1 MVKSLAIK
9 VRGQS
14 YSDCTV
20 IKSTTDILFETER
33 LYLRR
38 LWPDDARLLFE
49 LDSDPEVMR
58 FISKGQ
64 PTPLA
69 RMQNEYLPRILSY
82 YRSWPPQGFWIAHL
96 RATHEFIGWFHLR
109 PDKMQPDEMELGYR
123 LKRGVWG
130 RGLAT
135 EGSRALVEKAFG
147 PWGYEKVCARTLVV
161 NLASRR
167 VMEKAGLSFEHEF
180 VWGLDVLPG
189 WSAEERRGVKYSAR
203 NSGAQNS
210 SSAR

>member
-1 MVKSLAIK
+1 LNQAN
-9 VRGQS
+9 QS
-14 YSDCTV
+14 
-20 IKSTTDILFETER
+20 KDILFETER

-38 LWPDDARLLFE
+38 LWPADVGLLFE

-69 RMQNEYLPRILSY
+69 RMEKEYLPRILSH
-82 YRSWPPQGFWIAHL
+82 YRDWPPQGFWVAHL
-96 RATHEFIGWFHLR
+96 RASDEFIGWFHLR
-109 PDKMQPDEMELGYR
+109 PDKMQPEEMELGYR
-123 LKRGVWG
+123 LKRSVWG

-135 EGSRALVEKAFG
+135 EGSRALVEKSFG

-167 VMEKAGLSFEHEF
+167 VMEKAGLRFENEF
-180 VWGLDVLPG
+180 LWGLDVLPG
-189 WSAEERRGVKYSAR
+189 WTDEERRGVKYSACVGVR
-203 NSGAQNS
+203 
-210 SSAR
+210 